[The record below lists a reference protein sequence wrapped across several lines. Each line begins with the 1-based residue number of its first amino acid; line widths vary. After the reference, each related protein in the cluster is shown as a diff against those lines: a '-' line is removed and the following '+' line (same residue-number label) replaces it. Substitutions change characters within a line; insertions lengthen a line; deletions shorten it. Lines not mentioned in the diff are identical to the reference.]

1 MNKKVAIVTGANGG
15 MGKVLTGTLAK
26 EGYMVI
32 MACLN
37 IDRAT
42 TVFEQFNATYPS
54 QIALYPLN
62 LASFASI
69 IQFANQIKH
78 DYEQIDILL
87 NNAGILS
94 HHADVTEEGFEIT
107 AGTNYLGH
115 LLLTTLLTPLFKTGS
130 RVVITGSMTH
140 NWYNLSPSF
149 LQAVTDKQFNRFKT
163 YSDSKQALLF
173 YTLDQ
178 AEIWREQGI
187 AIHYVD
193 PGIVNTGILCMD
205 NRFIDSL
212 CNVLFRPFIRTPE
225 KGAETILYAALSPEI
240 EGESGQFY
248 ANKRKKRLSQ
258 KEINHPM
265 RKWLRE
271 EREKLLSTAPL
282 TLNPLT
288 L

>member
-15 MGKVLTGTLAK
+15 MGKVLTSALAK
-26 EGYMVI
+26 DGYMVI
-32 MACLN
+32 MACLSVAKA
-37 IDRAT
+37 IP
-42 TVFEQFNATYPS
+42 VYEQFNSVYPN
-54 QIALYPLN
+54 QISLQPLN
-62 LASFASI
+62 LASFTSI
-69 IQFANQIKH
+69 IQFANQIKQ

-87 NNAGILS
+87 NNAGILAHS
-94 HHADVTEEGFEIT
+94 AGITEEGFEIT

-115 LLLTTLLTPLFKTGS
+115 LLLTTLLTPLFKTGT
-130 RVVITGSMTH
+130 RVVNTGSMTH
-140 NWYNLSPSF
+140 NWYKLTPSF
-149 LQAVTDKQFNRFKT
+149 LQAVTNKEFSRFKT
-163 YSDSKQALLF
+163 YSNSKQALLF

-178 AEIWREQGI
+178 AEQWKEKGI

-193 PGIVNTGILCMD
+193 PGIVDTCILCMN

-248 ANKRKKRLSQ
+248 ANKRKKRLSP
-258 KEINHPM
+258 KEVNDPM

-271 EREKLLSTAPL
+271 MRTENLKLKV
-282 TLNPLT
+282 
-288 L
+288 